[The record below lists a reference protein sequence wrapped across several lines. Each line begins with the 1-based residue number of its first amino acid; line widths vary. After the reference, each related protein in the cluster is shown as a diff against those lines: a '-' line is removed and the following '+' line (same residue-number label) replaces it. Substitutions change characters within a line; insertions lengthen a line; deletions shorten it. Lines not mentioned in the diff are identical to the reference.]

1 MVFTLIKKNTA
12 LKKAKGNY
20 EDMCI
25 LEKECQN
32 WVRMA
37 EIKIE

>member
-1 MVFTLIKKNTA
+1 MVFTLIKKTA

-25 LEKECQN
+25 LEKEFQN